1 MSDRVTRLNR
11 ALKDRYRILREL
23 GVGGTATVYLAD
35 DLKHRR
41 KVAVKVLHPE
51 IVAALGPERFLREIE
66 TTAGMRHPH
75 VLPLYDSGDADGLL
89 FYAMPFVEGS
99 SLRARMDRERQLP
112 LDDALRIVGE
122 VAEALI
128 YAHGHGVVHRDIKP
142 ENILIEDGHAV
153 VADFGIARPMAA
165 SRDGKLTRTGVI
177 VGTPSYMSPE
187 QANGEPMDERSD
199 LYALGCVAYEMLAG
213 TPPFVGPTGYVVMAR
228 HALDPVPALRTA
240 RPGVSAPV
248 AALVERALE
257 KVPADRSETV
267 ASWHQELVRA
277 ATGGP
282 EVDSGGSGTGGEMAR
297 DGEKAPDGDEP
308 TSLGLAPPE
317 RPSIAIL
324 PFKNLGSD
332 PEQAFIADGIRLGI
346 QATLVQLSGLFL
358 VNAGTLNRYRDAEL
372 SATSV
377 GRELSVRYVLEG
389 AVQQSGQRLRVTV
402 QMTDVDAGRTI
413 WAERYDRA
421 VEDVFELQDHIT
433 GEVISSL
440 NVKLLQGEV
449 TRGLFGKLTS
459 PEAREYFYRGS
470 SYVYEGTKET
480 NEAARRMF
488 TELYRVE
495 PDSVVGPSMIAL
507 THWMDSFA
515 GWSRPSDR
523 SMEKAA
529 EWAWKAMQYEDNNGI
544 GHAVYGHL
552 RLLDHAY
559 DEALTV
565 CTEGVR
571 LRASC
576 PVAHGLLGV
585 VLNYSGDARA
595 AVHELREALHLER
608 VYPVWLLAALAVAYR
623 DEGDVG
629 RSMSAAK
636 ASLRLDPTA
645 REASLA
651 LCSGY
656 QMAGEADRARQ
667 VADEI
672 VDDDPTFKL
681 SEYAE
686 SQPYRNADTL
696 DAVLRSLREAGL
708 SG

>member
-1 MSDRVTRLNR
+1 LLDPVTRLNL

-35 DLKHRR
+35 DLKHHR
-41 KVAVKVLHPE
+41 KVAVKVPHPE
-51 IVAALGPERFLREIE
+51 LVVAVGSERFLREIE

-89 FYAMPFVEGS
+89 YYVMPFVEGS
-99 SLRARMDRERQLP
+99 SLRARMDQERQLP
-112 LDDALRIVGE
+112 LDDALRLIGE

-128 YAHGHGVVHRDIKP
+128 YAHGRGVIHRDVKP
-142 ENILIEDGHAV
+142 GNILLENGRAV
-153 VADFGIARPMAA
+153 VADFGIAHPMAP
-165 SRDGKLTRTGVI
+165 SGDGKLTRTGAI

-187 QANGEPMDERSD
+187 QANGEPLDARSD

-213 TPPFVGPTGYVVMAR
+213 TPPFVGPSGFVVMAR
-228 HALDPVPALRTA
+228 HALDPVPPLRTV
-240 RPGVSAPV
+240 RPEIPASV
-248 AALVERALE
+248 ADLVERALA
-257 KVPADRSETV
+257 KSPADRF
-267 ASWHQELVRA
+267 ASIADWHRELVRH
-277 ATGGP
+277 ATGSP
-282 EVDSGGSGTGGEMAR
+282 NAGGSVAGSPA
-297 DGEKAPDGDEP
+297 DSV
-308 TSLGLAPPE
+308 SLGFSSPE

-332 PEQAFIADGIRLGI
+332 AELSFLADGIRLGI

-358 VNAGTLNRYRDAEL
+358 VNASTLNIYRDADL
-372 SATSV
+372 SAMSV
-377 GRELSVRYVLEG
+377 GRELAVRYVMEG

-402 QMTDVDAGRTI
+402 QMTDVDAGQTI

-421 VEDVFELQDHIT
+421 VDDIFELQDHIT

-440 NVKLLQGEV
+440 NVRLVQGEV

-470 SYVYEGTKET
+470 SYLYGGTEED
-480 NEAARRMF
+480 NAAARRMF
-488 TELYRVE
+488 TELFRVE

-507 THWMDSFA
+507 THWIDALA
-515 GWSRPSDR
+515 GWSDPPAR
-523 SMEKAA
+523 SKEKAA
-529 EWAWKAMQYEDNNGI
+529 DWASRAMQYEDNNGI

-559 DEALTV
+559 DEALAI

-571 LRASC
+571 LRPSC
-576 PVAHGLLGV
+576 PVAHGLLGL

-608 VYPVWLLAALAVAYR
+608 VYPVWLLTALAIAYR
-623 DEGDVG
+623 DRGDVG

-636 ASLRLDPTA
+636 ESLRLDPTG
-645 REASLA
+645 REAALV
-651 LCSGY
+651 LCSGH
-656 QMAGEADRARQ
+656 QLAGEVDRARH
-667 VADEI
+667 VADEV
-672 VDDDPTFKL
+672 VDNDPTFRL
-681 SEYAE
+681 SAYAE
-686 SQPYRNADTL
+686 SHPYRDAATL
-696 DAVLRSLREAGL
+696 EHVLQSLRQAGL
-708 SG
+708 PE